1 MYTLIQANIPYL
13 YSEIR
18 FVDDLIYKGGDSA
31 LKQIDGMEEYIFVS
45 VVGIVEVLRTERG
58 VEREDI

>member
-1 MYTLIQANIPYL
+1 
-13 YSEIR
+13 
-18 FVDDLIYKGGDSA
+18 VDDLIYKGGDSA

-58 VEREDI
+58 VEVPSFLSYSFGISLSSFQRDEN